1 MVGRIRSGIASAVGL
16 SVALT
21 AIVTAQGHDGR
32 GRAPE
37 QVDEHVIAQIKAEGF
52 QHSAVM
58 DTLSWLADVHG
69 PRLTG
74 SPALRAAGEWA
85 RNEMTRWGLA
95 NAALESYGSV
105 GRGWALDRFSI
116 EMTEPQFFR
125 ITGYPRAWSPGTPTP
140 LTGTPI
146 VVEVKTKDDF
156 DKYRGKLKGA
166 IVMNGRP
173 EPVDIGFQP
182 AAHRLTDEE
191 LKKLEGHIEPAPA
204 SEPSAPKSLF
214 EEEDDYRKIL
224 DKQIEIYKFFAA
236 EGIAALVEPS
246 SIGADVRV
254 GGFLDR
260 LWHPVFPGF
269 VISRE
274 HYGRVMRLLD
284 KKQPV
289 KLSLSLAARF
299 FESVDGFNVVAEIPG
314 TDATLK
320 SEVVMLGGHLDS
332 WHSGTGAT
340 DN

>member
-1 MVGRIRSGIASAVGL
+1 MIVRTRSRFAP
-16 SVALT
+16 ALVLALAFT
-21 AIVTAQGHDGR
+21 AAAAGQERVS
-32 GRAPE
+32 RAE
-37 QVDEHVIAQIKAEGF
+37 LVDEGIIARIKAEGF
-52 QHSAVM
+52 QHSSVM
-58 DTLSWLADVHG
+58 ETLSWRADVHG

-85 RNEMTRWGLA
+85 RSEMTRWGMT
-95 NAALESYGSV
+95 NAALESYGSI
-105 GRGWALDRFSI
+105 GRGWAIDRFSI

-125 ITGYPRAWSPGTPTP
+125 ITGYPRAWSPATQTA

-146 VVEVKTKDDF
+146 VVEVKSKDDF
-156 DKYRGKLKGA
+156 EKYRGKLRGA

-173 EPVDIGFQP
+173 DPVDIGFQP
-182 AAHRLTDEE
+182 AARRLTDED

-204 SEPSAPKSLF
+204 SEPGAPKSLA
-214 EEEDDYRKIL
+214 EEEADYQKVL

-246 SIGADVRV
+246 SIGADVRI

-260 LWHPVFPGF
+260 LWRPVFPGF

-274 HYGRVMRLLD
+274 HYGRVMRMLD

-299 FESVDGFNVVAEIPG
+299 FDNVDGFN
-314 TDATLK
+314 
-320 SEVVMLGGHLDS
+320 
-332 WHSGTGAT
+332 
-340 DN
+340 